1 MPAGL
6 LFSECPQP
14 LSNRLS
20 PWRASC
26 FGVRRV
32 LRAHVSLRA
41 TGGHDRHRDWSH
53 PVVQLCVEK
62 IPLTIRLSSRGQK
75 YIFFTARI
83 ISSPWRVFP
92 AGRTRHD
99 SCSLGP
105 AAGGGVISPPLA
117 EDGSIVSEPRRGEV
131 WMVVL
136 GMAASSALLGNQHAP
151 GRSCWCDSRPLG
163 SVRGCVGIHKS
174 IAENAISCDDFHFS
188 PMGKSNST
196 AGVRKSRAAKVISGA
211 GFRKSSAG
219 EHFSTIEFDNSRAG
233 EAISLAGFH
242 KSSEGKTISATGSRK
257 SYAGEAISST
267 EFG

>member
-1 MPAGL
+1 MAGL
-6 LFSECPQP
+6 VFRCPY
-14 LSNRLS
+14 
-20 PWRASC
+20 
-26 FGVRRV
+26 V
-32 LRAHVSLRA
+32 LRAHVCIRA

-136 GMAASSALLGNQHAP
+136 GMAASSASLGNQHAP
-151 GRSCWCDSRPLG
+151 GRSCWCNSRPLG
-163 SVRGCVGIHKS
+163 SVRSGVGIHKS
-174 IAENAISCDDFHFS
+174 IVGNAISCDGFHYS

-196 AGVRKSRAAKVISGA
+196 AGVRKSRAAKAISAA

-219 EHFSTIEFDNSRAG
+219 GHFSTTNLTIPARERRFPSLDFTNPAREKRFRHG
-233 EAISLAGFH
+233 ISQILRRRSDFPH
-242 KSSEGKTISATGSRK
+242 WIW
-257 SYAGEAISST
+257 
-267 EFG
+267 